1 MSKGT
6 LNKAILI
13 GRLGKDPDLRYTVS
27 GTAIA
32 SFSVATNETFK
43 DKDGKLVEQTYW
55 HKVVAWRKLAEI
67 CGQYLK
73 KGALVCIEGSMKSR
87 SYEDKDGIKRYV
99 TEIVAD
105 SMKMLGPKSDTDSA
119 PEAAVSGKESEEQ
132 EERVTA

>member
-13 GRLGKDPDLRYTVS
+13 GRLGKDPDLRYTVN
-27 GTAIA
+27 GTAIS
-32 SFSVATNETFK
+32 SFSVATNESFK
-43 DKDGKLVEQTYW
+43 DKDGKPVEQTHW
-55 HKVVAWRKLAEI
+55 HKVVAWKKLAEI

-87 SYEDKDGIKRYV
+87 SYDDKDGIKRYV

-105 SMKMLGPKSDTDSA
+105 EMKMLSPKGDSNSA
-119 PEAAVSGKESEEQ
+119 DKPFVESESET
-132 EERVTA
+132 EEEPVAV